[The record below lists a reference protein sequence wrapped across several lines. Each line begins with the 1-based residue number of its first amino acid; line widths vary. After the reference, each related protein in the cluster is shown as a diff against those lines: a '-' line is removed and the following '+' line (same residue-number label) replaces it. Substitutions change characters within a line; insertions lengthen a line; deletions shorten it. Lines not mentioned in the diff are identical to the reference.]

1 MTATDSTTG
10 GQVEGAR
17 LISRSGTYADTAGP
31 DPGRAVLT
39 GAPERPG
46 TYDLLVE
53 APGYAPW
60 ARSDVRVTADHC
72 HVRPVSLLARLQR
85 T

>member
-1 MTATDSTTG
+1 MVDSATG
-10 GQVEGAR
+10 GNVEGAR
-17 LISRSGTYADTAGP
+17 LISTSGTYADTAGP

-46 TYDLLVE
+46 TYDILVE
-53 APGYAPW
+53 APGYTPW
-60 ARSDVRVTADHC
+60 VRSDVRVTADRC
-72 HVRPVSLLARLQR
+72 HVRPVSFVARLRR